1 MIDHIKNFDYEKF
14 NNDEEDPDTVY
25 VVEWHDTP
33 KEPLGGWLCYNAK
46 VIFVSHS
53 IAVLNRKLRALD
65 GVMSPSRVL
74 EKVNVASSDASKSSN
89 EIEGT
94 KLEKKR
100 NNSNVGS
107 PLGDSD
113 ENFQLDC
120 TVDDYE
126 LNTKTSNDNVLVIL
140 SARVEEDEVDF
151 VHEQVSVNDGSE
163 SPTPLAV
170 HDLDLQKIKIPK
182 KTLSANKKQSDG
194 SKASDKYD
202 RPVPVPAYLEPQ
214 PSTSKC
220 VEKRRTS
227 SVTEKSDLESMKEIG
242 KIGSGV
248 FVTETQYHAARRSQS
263 VSSMTTN
270 LLLSVFP
277 VDVLRESNC
286 KGGAPKNAKDLTVR
300 HKALDED
307 KIKAIKETVKRRF
320 KAAFKESDFNK
331 AINVKCTKLRNSD
344 NDNKKPKNDKK
355 EDGSEDPK
363 L

>member
-1 MIDHIKNFDYEKF
+1 MALVKWVGGEDDKKYTAGIMIDHIKNFDYEKF

-65 GVMSPSRVL
+65 GVMSPRRVL
-74 EKVNVASSDASKSSN
+74 EKVDVASSDASKSSN

-100 NNSNVGS
+100 NNSNEQS
-107 PLGDSD
+107 QLGDSD
-113 ENFQLDC
+113 ENLQLDC
-120 TVDDYE
+120 TVEAYE
-126 LNTKTSNDNVLVIL
+126 LNAKTGNDNVLVIL
-140 SARVEEDEVDF
+140 SAKAEEDEVVF
-151 VHEQVSVNDGSE
+151 VHEQVSIDNGLD
-163 SPTPLAV
+163 SPTSLEVPN
-170 HDLDLQKIKIPK
+170 LDLQKNKIPE
-182 KTLSANKKQSDG
+182 KTRSANKKQSDD
-194 SKASDKYD
+194 SKASDKSD
-202 RPVPVPAYLEPQ
+202 RPVPVPAYVTMDMLKEAMSEWTKQILPLRNQQLESQ
-214 PSTSKC
+214 PSASKI

-227 SVTEKSDLESMKEIG
+227 SVTEKPDLESMTELG
-242 KIGSGV
+242 NRGSNV
-248 FVTETQYHAARRSQS
+248 FITDEQFNAAKLTHTPTEMAT
-263 VSSMTTN
+263 
-270 LLLSVFP
+270 
-277 VDVLRESNC
+277 
-286 KGGAPKNAKDLTVR
+286 K
-300 HKALDED
+300 
-307 KIKAIKETVKRRF
+307 TVKRRF